1 MTLKE
6 QFLLLPPAEKRRVH
20 FALCAKALAVWLSYA
35 SQKKKSRYVDGVVG
49 LSHKV
54 DMALPSD
61 AFNAAQEG
69 RDAAGVAER
78 YAEPITA
85 MQDDDLEFPR
95 NIEFAYYSIYNLF
108 CKYVTRDDIDDWII
122 VNQAISSEP
131 DEPKMFSILSE
142 TLKPLIEPDA
152 APNGGPATRFGG
164 SGVAEGPPSVS

>member
-122 VNQAISSEP
+122 VNQAISSES
-131 DEPKMFSILSE
+131 DELEMFSMLSE
-142 TLKPLIEPDA
+142 TLKPGIEPDA
-152 APNGGPATRFGG
+152 APNGNPATRLGG
-164 SGVAEGPPSVS
+164 SEVTEGPLSVS

>member
-6 QFLLLPPAEKRRVH
+6 QFLSLPPAEKRRVH
-20 FALCAKALAVWLSYA
+20 FVLCAKALAVWLNYS
-35 SQKKKSRYVDGVVG
+35 SQKKRSRYVDGVVG

-69 RDAAGVAER
+69 RDAARVAER

-108 CKYVTRDDIDDWII
+108 CKYVMRDDIDDWII

-131 DEPKMFSILSE
+131 DEPKMFSMFSE
-142 TLKPLIEPDA
+142 TLKPGIEPDA
-152 APNGGPATRFGG
+152 GANGRPASRFGR
-164 SGVAEGPPSVS
+164 SGVTEGPPSVS